1 LYSTYDFVD
10 PSLRHLVEQI
20 LPIATY
26 YLSIDAFIE
35 RFSRFPYGTVNHA
48 LCSAIRVFIEK
59 YLTFI
64 AQLEHEFQTSSGFT
78 LQKLWFYAQDTL
90 RNLKILHQLATCIRS
105 VKKVVSDDEDD
116 FEAVLE
122 GLKKEDA
129 TEEQVPD
136 NQKGGAVLNILSDR
150 LVGLSG

>member
-1 LYSTYDFVD
+1 M
-10 PSLRHLVEQI
+10 
-20 LPIATY
+20 
-26 YLSIDAFIE
+26 
-35 RFSRFPYGTVNHA
+35 
-48 LCSAIRVFIEK
+48 
-59 YLTFI
+59 
-64 AQLEHEFQTSSGFT
+64 
-78 LQKLWFYAQDTL
+78 
-90 RNLKILHQLATCIRS
+90 CIRS

-150 LVGLSG
+150 LIGLSG